1 MPSDLDTLM
10 ERTIGGLKIAP
21 VSEHPPFINMLIY
34 GEPGA
39 GKTVLAGSADAVA
52 EMSPVLVADVEG
64 GAFSLRAFYPKVDVV
79 RVTSIMDLANILEA
93 LKAGESEYKTVV
105 LDSLTEIQKMV
116 MSVIMQQV
124 VIEDPERDPDIP
136 SIREW
141 GKNSEQ
147 IRKIVR
153 RFRDLP
159 MNVIFTALLDSDK
172 DPKTNKVKHYP
183 SLPGKLKREIPGFV
197 DIVAFLYNKDVQ
209 LEGDDEARDH
219 RLLLT
224 KSTESHICKDRSNNL
239 EPVMAD
245 PDMISIHRAVLGDV
259 D

>member
-21 VSEHPPFINMLIY
+21 VSEHPPYLNMLIY

-39 GKTVLAGSADAVA
+39 GKTVLAGSADAVP
-52 EMSPVLVADVEG
+52 EMSPVLVVDAEG
-64 GAFSLRAFYPKVDVV
+64 GAYSLRAFYPKVDVV
-79 RVTSIMDLANILEA
+79 RVTSIADLANLLES
-93 LKAGESEYKTVV
+93 LKAGSEYKTVI

-124 VIEDPERDPDIP
+124 VAEDSDRDPDIP

-147 IRKIVR
+147 VRKIVR

-172 DPKTNKVKHYP
+172 DPKTNKIKHYP

-197 DIVAFLYNKDVQ
+197 DIVGFLYSREVQ
-209 LEGDDEARDH
+209 LDGDEEPVEH

-224 KSTESHICKDRSNNL
+224 KSTETHICKDRSNNL
-239 EPVMAD
+239 PPVMAD
-245 PDMISIHRAVLGDV
+245 PDMISVHAAINSGV